1 MTRSCPGRSLRRS
14 RKSFGMTTWN
24 FGDTLT
30 VCMGLSYGNHIDTVF
45 VCQCIYRSLYS
56 TTVAQ
61 SHPKGIKTR
70 DAAEGPERKL
80 VRARGCSQD
89 GLRTARLAKR
99 KCLATHVLCSRFPKC
114 PRERSSV
121 SRLPAGN
128 LCPPAPDIPG
138 GRVRFR
144 WRRKRALPGRTS
156 CASPVLSRPRRFG
169 EFRPPPCRRT
179 TRAALRSTPS
189 AQRHPPNH

>member
-14 RKSFGMTTWN
+14 RRSFGMTTWN

-30 VCMGLSYGNHIDTVF
+30 VCMGLSYGNHIDTVC
-45 VCQCIYRSLYS
+45 VCQYVYRSLYR

-61 SHPKGIKTR
+61 SYPKGIKTR
-70 DAAEGPERKL
+70 DAAEGPERKP
-80 VRARGCSQD
+80 VRACCCTQD
-89 GLRTARLAKR
+89 GRRTARLSKR
-99 KCLATHVLCSRFPKC
+99 KCLATHALCSRFPKC

-121 SRLPAGN
+121 FRLPTGN
-128 LCPPAPDIPG
+128 RCHPGPDIPG
-138 GRVRFR
+138 GRVKFR
-144 WRRKRALPGRTS
+144 WKRKRAQPGRTF
-156 CASPVLSRPRRFG
+156 CASPVHSHPRRFG
-169 EFRPPPCRRT
+169 EFRPPPCKHT